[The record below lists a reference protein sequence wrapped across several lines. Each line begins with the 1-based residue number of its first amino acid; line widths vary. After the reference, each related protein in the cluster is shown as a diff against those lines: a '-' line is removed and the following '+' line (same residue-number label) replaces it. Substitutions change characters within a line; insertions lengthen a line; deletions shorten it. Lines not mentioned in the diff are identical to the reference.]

1 MSGKVEYFK
10 FPALNNSK
18 NSNLIFAIE
27 LDTLRFQENEDLL
40 RFLEFGCASG
50 SDLLNYYHKS
60 IQEYNKNK
68 EKRKQ
73 IKYSELCD
81 ASFLRLSRFNM
92 RKIIE
97 APYNRYELEDYS
109 ISFTKFSLM
118 TKKVSYYER
127 FGYISPNIN
136 FIICSD
142 FFCPIETN
150 SGSSGGHLYAN
161 KLLYSKAIF
170 NEIEPKT
177 YLNKILEHRNKFFVR
192 KVNISGL
199 FQVNLG
205 KNKRGEEIEVKS
217 GIKHKRNLVIQKM
230 LVLFKQSNSEIVKTI
245 NKYEIG
251 VIRED
256 LEFLK
261 DLLEQKIISNEA
273 NNGSDLNDLIFTEYN
288 LIYFRDYYQKLELLI
303 IQYPKLTIK
312 FLFELCEK
320 IINLCPYFNNFS
332 ELNNHISRNI
342 FTLFNQI
349 DSFENLSTSENLFK
363 EISIILKAIPP
374 PRKKLSKD
382 LSNLKKIV
390 IYELESVLNSNI
402 PIPLAKDFTEFNED
416 TLINILNQI
425 DNLSEDF
432 TPTTYDEDAHKI
444 TSMSHCFNDFK
455 IELHKPPKNTN
466 YLNLYTYYYGLL
478 IQSNNGEDLIVDGAT
493 IADIFN
499 FFWMS
504 LNYVVNNIKKYPL
517 KLFKDYG
524 KFLHDLF
531 FVPNPKTGINLLK
544 VYSISS
550 FNTFSKP
557 IIHNLKY
564 LYDTKK
570 TTNVKYFDDSNLVL
584 CKGGYYNLSKDNV
597 SLIPEKDFKI
607 NSVKEIGGVKFT
619 TTKVESEGYVGNEGG
634 EAFLRL
640 QHPREIFPDSCL
652 KSELVFIDGQGMEAF
667 FNDEEQ
673 TKIEAYSDIQLINEK
688 AQKAQETTYKGNLD
702 IYTRNLKNIISVTL
716 TSIHILIRDFVGG
729 NQGGGGG
736 REMNGGGGIQ
746 NWKVPNPTAFL
757 GSPTNMLMSVVKQVF
772 EGTKT
777 TISASSVIIGEIKT
791 KIQELVYNPFNS
803 VEKDFL
809 NELPQNFDGM
819 EDPIELEII
828 LKVLKDLQKKIQ
840 NINKP
845 NSLHR
850 YYSDDYVKRRM
861 REKTELVVSLHNL
874 KVRLSYYDSIA
885 DGIKDN
891 TNLSTQFGSTIATH
905 VESEFSVFSREF
917 NRSEIIQNFLER
929 HPKEF

>member
-1 MSGKVEYFK
+1 MSGKVEYFE
-10 FPALNNSK
+10 FPALNNIK
-18 NSNLIFAIE
+18 NSNLLFAIE

-81 ASFLRLSRFNM
+81 ASFLRLSRANM

-97 APYNRYELEDYS
+97 EPYNRYELEDYS

-136 FIICSD
+136 FIICSKEID
-142 FFCPIETN
+142 GQTSDYFCPIETN
-150 SGSSGGHLYAN
+150 SGSIGGQLYAN

-170 NEIEPKT
+170 NEVAPET
-177 YLNKILEHRNKFFVR
+177 YLNKILEHRKKFFVR

-205 KNKRGEEIEVKS
+205 NEIEVKS
-217 GIKHKRNLVIQKM
+217 GKKHTRNLVIQKM

-261 DLLEQKIISNEA
+261 DLLEQKIISDKIETVDSNFPFTIDEV
-273 NNGSDLNDLIFTEYN
+273 IFTEHN
-288 LIYFRDYYQKLELLI
+288 LIYFRDYYQKLEILI
-303 IQYPKLTIK
+303 VMYPNLTLR

-320 IINLCPYFNNFS
+320 MINLCPYFNNFS

-342 FTLFNQI
+342 YTLFDQI
-349 DSFENLSTSENLFK
+349 DSVENNISKTELFK

-402 PIPLAKDFTEFNED
+402 QLTLYFTDFNEANL
-416 TLINILNQI
+416 TNILDTIGN
-425 DNLSEDF
+425 DHEGL
-432 TPTTYDEDAHKI
+432 TPTTYNVDNHNI
-444 TSMSHCFNDFK
+444 GSMSHCFNDFK
-455 IELHKPPKNTN
+455 IELHDKTKESIS
-466 YLNLYTYYYGLL
+466 YIEKYKYYYGLL
-478 IQSNNGEDLIVDGAT
+478 IKSNNNQGDLIVNGGT

-504 LNYVVNNIKKYPL
+504 LNYVVNNIKKYPSQT
-517 KLFKDYG
+517 FKDYG

-531 FVPNPKTGINLLK
+531 FVPNPKTRINLLR
-544 VYSISS
+544 VYSISPFDS
-550 FNTFSKP
+550 FSKP

-570 TTNVKYFDDSNLVL
+570 TTNVKYFDYPNLVL
-584 CKGGYYNLSKDNV
+584 CKGDYQILSKDEVTDKNQDE
-597 SLIPEKDFKI
+597 LKI

-619 TTKVESEGYVGNEGG
+619 TSKFEYEEISS
-634 EAFLRL
+634 LKL
-640 QHPREIFPDSCL
+640 HHPRQTFPDSCL
-652 KSELVFIDGQGMEAF
+652 KSEIVFIDSQGMEAF
-667 FNDEEQ
+667 FNEVEENQ
-673 TKIEAYSDIQLINEK
+673 VTQYNDTETINEET
-688 AQKAQETTYKGNLD
+688 QETTYNENLST
-702 IYTRNLKNIISVTL
+702 YTKNLKDMISLTL

-729 NQGGGGG
+729 TQGGGGG
-736 REMNGGGGIQ
+736 REMNGGGGSILKY
-746 NWKVPNPTAFL
+746 KVPNLSSYL
-757 GSPTNMLMSVVKQVF
+757 GSPTNMLMSVVEQVF

-777 TISASSVIIGEIKT
+777 TISLSSVIIGEIKT
-791 KIQELVYNPFNS
+791 KIEELVYNPFNS

-809 NELPQNFDGM
+809 NGLPKENFDEM
-819 EDPIELEII
+819 KDPIEMEII
-828 LKVLKDLQKKIQ
+828 FKVLKNLQKKIQ
-840 NINKP
+840 DISKP

-850 YYSDDYVKRRM
+850 YYSDDYVERRM
-861 REKTELVVSLHNL
+861 REKTALVVSLHDL

-885 DGIKDN
+885 DGIKDG
-891 TNLSTQFGSTIATH
+891 NLTTQFGKTIANH
-905 VESEFSVFSREF
+905 IESEFGVFSREF